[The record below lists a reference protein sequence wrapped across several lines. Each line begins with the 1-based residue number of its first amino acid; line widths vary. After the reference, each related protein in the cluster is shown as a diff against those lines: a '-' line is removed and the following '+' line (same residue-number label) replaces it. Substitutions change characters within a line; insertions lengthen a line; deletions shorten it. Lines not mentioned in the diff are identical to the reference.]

1 MEEVYEF
8 LLNKSGIKP
17 NDTLVIGV
25 SGGPDSM
32 ALLYLMNKLKHEL
45 DLFLV
50 CAHIDHN
57 VRVESDDERKFL
69 ERFCEKEGIFF
80 KYMKIETYGDDNFEN
95 EARTIR
101 YNYFDKLVKEYNAKF
116 LLTAHHGDD
125 LIETILMRIVRGSS
139 LKGYSGFSRIV
150 EKDGYKILRPLITV
164 TKEQIEKFDKE
175 NGIDY
180 VIDRTNFD
188 DIHTRNRYRKY
199 VLPFLKSENPNVHL
213 KFLKFSEIL
222 LENHAYIDKEM
233 SNLKNKVLKEG
244 ILDIDKFKELDK
256 VIQTKIIYS
265 ILETIYGDDLLI
277 ISDVHVNL
285 ILNLIYSNKPNLTVH
300 LPNNVICTKT
310 YNDVSFNFYEAK
322 DEVYEI
328 EINDIVNLPN
338 GKNIEIVEES
348 EWTNNFCTRL
358 SSKEVSLPLHV
369 RSRRNGDKINVK
381 KMNGTKKLKEIFI
394 DEKIPIKDRKIWP
407 VVLDAN
413 ENIVWIPGLRK
424 SKFDKE
430 KNEEYDIILRYY

>member
-222 LENHAYIDKEM
+222 LENNAYIDKEM

>member
-1 MEEVYEF
+1 MEEVYDF
-8 LLNKSGIKP
+8 LLNRSGIKQ
-17 NDTLVIGV
+17 NDTVVVGV

-32 ALLYLMNKLKHEL
+32 ALLYLMDNLKKEL

-50 CAHIDHN
+50 CAHVDHN
-57 VRVESDDERKFL
+57 VRAESNDERRFL
-69 ERFCEKEGIFF
+69 EKFCESKGIYF

-150 EKDGYKILRPLITV
+150 EKEGYKILRPLITV
-164 TKEQIEKFDKE
+164 TKEQIENFDKQ
-175 NGIDY
+175 NGIEY
-180 VIDRTNFD
+180 VIDKTNFD
-188 DIHTRNRYRKY
+188 DTHTRNRYRKY

-222 LENHAYIDKEM
+222 LENNAYIDKEM
-233 SNLKNKVLKEG
+233 NNLKNKVLKEG
-244 ILDIDKFKELDK
+244 ILNVEKFKELDK

-277 ISDVHVNL
+277 ISDIHVML
-285 ILNLIYSNKPNLTVH
+285 ILNLINSNKPNMIVH
-300 LPNNVICTKT
+300 LPNNVICAKM
-310 YNDVSFNFYEAK
+310 YNEVTFDFNEPEN
-322 DEVYEI
+322 EVYEI
-328 EINDIVNLPN
+328 EINNIVNLPN
-338 GKNIEIVEES
+338 GKNIEVIKDT
-348 EWTNNFCTRL
+348 EWTNNFATRL
-358 SSKEVSLPLHV
+358 SSKEVTLPLHV
-369 RSRRNGDKINVK
+369 RTRRNGDKINIK
-381 KMNGTKKLKEIFI
+381 KMKGTKKLNDIFI
-394 DEKIPIKDRKIWP
+394 DEKIPLKDRKIWP

-424 SKFDKE
+424 SKFDKD
-430 KNEEYDIILRYY
+430 KNQEYDIVLRYY

>member
-1 MEEVYEF
+1 MEEVYDF
-8 LLNKSGIKP
+8 LLNKSGIKQ
-17 NDTLVIGV
+17 NDTVVVGV

-50 CAHIDHN
+50 CAHVDHN
-57 VRVESDDERKFL
+57 VRVESEDERKFL
-69 ERFCEKEGIFF
+69 ERFCESEGIYF
-80 KYMKIETYGDDNFEN
+80 KYMKIENYGDDNFEN

-164 TKEQIEKFDKE
+164 TKEQIETFDKE
-175 NGIDY
+175 NGIEY

-222 LENHAYIDKEM
+222 LENNAYIDREM
-233 SNLKNKVLKEG
+233 NNLKNKVLKEG
-244 ILDIDKFKELDK
+244 ILDINKFKELDK

-277 ISDVHVNL
+277 ISDVHVTL
-285 ILNLIYSNKPNLTVH
+285 ILNLIYSNKPNLIVH

-310 YNDVSFNFYEAK
+310 YDDVSFNFYEAK

-338 GKNIEIVEES
+338 GKNIEVVEES

-369 RSRRNGDKINVK
+369 RSRRNGDKINIK
-381 KMNGTKKLKEIFI
+381 KMKGTKKLNDIFI

-413 ENIVWIPGLRK
+413 ENIVWVPGLRK

>member
-1 MEEVYEF
+1 MEEVYDF
-8 LLNKSGIKP
+8 LLNRSGIKP
-17 NDTLVIGV
+17 NDTVVVGV

-50 CAHIDHN
+50 CAHVDHN

-101 YNYFDKLVKEYNAKF
+101 YNYFDKLVKEYNARF

-222 LENHAYIDKEM
+222 LENNAYIDKEM

-338 GKNIEIVEES
+338 GKNIEVVEES
-348 EWTNNFCTRL
+348 EWTNNYCTRL

-369 RSRRNGDKINVK
+369 RNRRNGDKINVK

-413 ENIVWIPGLRK
+413 ENVVWVPGLRK

>member
-1 MEEVYEF
+1 MEEVYDF
-8 LLNKSGIKP
+8 LINKSGIKQ
-17 NDTLVIGV
+17 NDTVVVGV

-32 ALLYLMNKLKHEL
+32 ALLYLMNKLRKEL

-50 CAHIDHN
+50 CAHVDHN
-57 VRVESDDERKFL
+57 VRVESEDERKFL
-69 ERFCEKEGIFF
+69 EKFCESEGIYF

-150 EKDGYKILRPLITV
+150 DKDGYKILRPLITV
-164 TKEQIEKFDKE
+164 TKEQIENFDKE
-175 NGIDY
+175 NGIEY
-180 VIDRTNFD
+180 VIDKTNFD

-222 LENHAYIDKEM
+222 LENNAYIDKEM
-233 SNLKNKVLKEG
+233 NNLKNKVLKEG
-244 ILDIDKFKELDK
+244 VLDTERFKELDK

-277 ISDVHVNL
+277 IGDIHVTL
-285 ILNLIYSNKPNLTVH
+285 ILNLINSNKPNMTVH

-310 YNDVSFNFYEAK
+310 YNNVTFDFNEPEE
-322 DEVYEI
+322 EVYEI
-328 EINDIVNLPN
+328 EINDIVNLPT
-338 GKNIEIVEES
+338 GKNIEVVENT
-348 EWTNNFCTRL
+348 EWTNNFATRL
-358 SSKEVSLPLHV
+358 SSKEVTLPLHV
-369 RSRRNGDKINVK
+369 RTRKNGDKINVK
-381 KMNGTKKLKEIFI
+381 KMTGTKKLNDIFI
-394 DEKIPIKDRKIWP
+394 DEKIPLKDRKIWP

-424 SKFDKE
+424 SKFDKD
-430 KNEEYDIILRYY
+430 KNEEYDIVLRYY